1 MTSWVVIS
9 GVAVLS
15 NLLLQP
21 ETCSGSQEGIAALD
35 TRTITIAIAIA
46 ISALFEEAF
55 AVAIAIAFISSTS
68 SCSDQLVGILAA

>member
-35 TRTITIAIAIA
+35 TRITIAIA

>member
-35 TRTITIAIAIA
+35 TRTITIAIAI
-46 ISALFEEAF
+46 SALFEEAF
-55 AVAIAIAFISSTS
+55 AVATAIAFISSTS

>member
-35 TRTITIAIAIA
+35 TRITIAIA

-55 AVAIAIAFISSTS
+55 AVAIAFISSTS